1 MNPLLLLL
9 IIPPLCALLIAGW
22 ILFWTV
28 VSQLRWSHFYR
39 RIGEES
45 PSLGSLGW
53 LRFYIRTLEAALEL
67 IWWAFVHLFQDG
79 LRRPSGPQTGPPVL
93 CVHGFHMTG
102 TSMWGIRRHL
112 ETRGRPTRAVFLGS
126 PYQSAEVYAKP
137 LARAMRDL
145 QLHFRGEGFDVVA
158 HSMGGLI
165 TRKVL
170 AEDPDLA
177 AGARRIVTL
186 GSPHHGT
193 GLLSWIRFGP
203 VYQMMSLESDFI
215 RELPDFRESAPAAQV
230 TTVATEQDLVV
241 YPVSSCHLAGSR
253 EVTFEGLGHLGL
265 LTEPEA
271 LAVVAEALPPTVQ
284 PDS

>member
-1 MNPLLLLL
+1 MNPLLLVL
-9 IIPPLCALLIAGW
+9 IPPLGALLIAGW

-28 VSQLRWSHFYR
+28 ISQLRWRHFYR

-53 LRFYIRTLEAALEL
+53 LHFYFRSLVAALE
-67 IWWAFVHLFQDG
+67 IIGWTFVHLFQDG

-102 TSMWGIRRHL
+102 SCMWGIRRHL

-126 PYQSAEVYAKP
+126 PYQSAEVYAEP
-137 LARAMRDL
+137 LARAIRDL
-145 QLHFRGEGFDVVA
+145 QLQFRGEGFDVVA

-170 AEDPDLA
+170 AENPPLA

-203 VYQMMSLESDFI
+203 VYQMMSLESDFV
-215 RELPDFRESAPAAQV
+215 RELPDFRASAGQSQQPDRLA
-230 TTVATEQDLVV
+230 EQDLVV
-241 YPVSSCHLAGSR
+241 YPVSSCHLPDSR
-253 EVTFEGLGHLGL
+253 EVTLDGLGHLGL

-271 LAVVAEALPPTVQ
+271 LAVVTEALPPITRT
-284 PDS
+284 